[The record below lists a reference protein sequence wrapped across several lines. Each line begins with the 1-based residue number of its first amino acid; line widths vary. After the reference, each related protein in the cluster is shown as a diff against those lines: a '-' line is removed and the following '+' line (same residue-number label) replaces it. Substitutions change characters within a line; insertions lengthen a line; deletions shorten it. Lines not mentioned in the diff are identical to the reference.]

1 MFIRPYLYSLR
12 LKDEIERQ
20 VNEMLSQGIIQ
31 PSANAFSSPV
41 LLLVKKKDGSYH
53 FCVDLGHLNVLIAK
67 SKFPVLVF
75 GQLMDD
81 SWFFNLDLCA
91 RFYQI
96 LLHPSKEHKT
106 TFMYTLVSMSFE
118 LWHSA

>member
-20 VNEMLSQGIIQ
+20 VNEMLSHPAKRQCILFARI
-31 PSANAFSSPV
+31 V
-41 LLLVKKKDGSYH
+41 LLVKKKDGSYH
-53 FCVDLGHLNVLIAK
+53 FCVDFWHLNVLIAK